1 VEVESSANAAQLQFQ
16 QQHDEM
22 GNNAIQSMAM
32 PFQTLQEEAV
42 VVGRK
47 EGLTNAAEETC
58 CIYCTFPQ
66 NECCLLCSDVSSPRE
81 HDLLMASMEG
91 LTHYIMESFHSS
103 QHSLQ
108 TQHDY
113 SFLKNRAWTGN
124 SHVGNRPAQATYYY
138 DWVRSIQRVSNVKRV
153 CEIGMNGGH
162 SVIIFLAALSS
173 SQKDSGVHLTMF
185 DLSEFAYSKTAV
197 NYINTLYPG
206 MFTLHAGNS
215 RISVPE
221 WTANVRNGLLCDIF
235 SIDGDH
241 SYEGALIDI
250 KNAAKATKKGGYFIL
265 DDVNPGSPTRE
276 AFDAALKE
284 GIVEEPRCVEN
295 VHFRIGYDN
304 RFDETNARDLTMSW
318 CTAKVV

>member
-1 VEVESSANAAQLQFQ
+1 
-16 QQHDEM
+16 
-22 GNNAIQSMAM
+22 
-32 PFQTLQEEAV
+32 
-42 VVGRK
+42 
-47 EGLTNAAEETC
+47 
-58 CIYCTFPQ
+58 
-66 NECCLLCSDVSSPRE
+66 
-81 HDLLMASMEG
+81 
-91 LTHYIMESFHSS
+91 
-103 QHSLQ
+103 
-108 TQHDY
+108 
-113 SFLKNRAWTGN
+113 
-124 SHVGNRPAQATYYY
+124 
-138 DWVRSIQRVSNVKRV
+138 
-153 CEIGMNGGH
+153 
-162 SVIIFLAALSS
+162 
-173 SQKDSGVHLTMF
+173 MF

-197 NYINTLYPG
+197 SYVNTLYPG

-241 SYEGALIDI
+241 SYEGALTDI

-276 AFDAALKE
+276 AFNAALRD